1 MSSAF
6 PFLPLAGAFAGYL
19 LLVFANPAYRYF
31 RDGLRCVQRHPHMW
45 IWLCVLGLTYTL
57 FQLLQA
63 LQIGEAQFSIQNLLY
78 WPRFYPPDWFVIAQR
93 ARLPALELLSG
104 IFNQAVV
111 SYPTSAGAALLFL
124 LNWKGYQ
131 AKFAEAARKR
141 LGRWWLAVYLGLLL
155 CALAAFVKPIFSL
168 SIYWLNQY
176 LGGILLLRTGAAID
190 WLSFQF
196 EYLFGLLIQIVVVLQ
211 TFVWIRGLNATPNR
225 ILELAVKRSV
235 YAAKWAG
242 CVLGATFLFIHLPL
256 LISYFWIAEY
266 TDFTNAVVQY
276 IEQTARPL
284 LAMGLLLFC
293 TMQATLILH
302 NETLREAV
310 LEHVQI
316 TRKYWYRI
324 FWFFIVSGIHLFG
337 VSCLG
342 DFLAKGFPEY
352 SVPNVLLSGLC
363 TVCKTFL
370 AAWFLAGWV
379 CLYRACSSPPKE
391 ILF

>member
-1 MSSAF
+1 M
-6 PFLPLAGAFAGYL
+6 AGYL

-31 RDGLRCVQRHPHMW
+31 RDGLRCVQRHPRMW

-63 LQIGEAQFSIQNLLY
+63 LQMGEAQFSIQNLLY
-78 WPRFYPPDWFVIAQR
+78 WPRFHPQDWFVIAHR
-93 ARLPALELLSG
+93 AGLPALELLSG

-124 LNWKGYQ
+124 LNWQGYH
-131 AKFAEAARKR
+131 AKFAEAARRR
-141 LGRWWLAVYLGLLL
+141 LGRWWLAVYAGLLL

-168 SIYWLNQY
+168 AIYWLNQY
-176 LGGILLLRTGAAID
+176 LGGILLLRAGAVID

-196 EYLFGLLIQIVVVLQ
+196 EYLFGLLIQIVLVLQ

-242 CVLGATFLFIHLPL
+242 CVLGATLLFIHLPL
-256 LISYFWIAEY
+256 LISYLWIAEY

-276 IEQTARPL
+276 VEQTARPL

-310 LEHVQI
+310 LEHAQI
-316 TRKYWYRI
+316 TRKHWYRI
-324 FWFFIVSGIHLFG
+324 SASASSTIFWPKDFQNTRYRTFSFRDCARCVRLFWLPGFLPAGSVSIGRARIRRKRFCFERAVES
-337 VSCLG
+337 VSQL
-342 DFLAKGFPEY
+342 
-352 SVPNVLLSGLC
+352 
-363 TVCKTFL
+363 VC
-370 AAWFLAGWV
+370 AAGAG
-379 CLYRACSSPPKE
+379 
-391 ILF
+391 